1 MIGIYKIVN
10 LVNGKIYVGQSIN
23 IQKRWYQ
30 HRSDYNKD
38 GGCPI
43 LYAAIRKYGI
53 ENFSFEV
60 IEECSLELLDER
72 EKYWISKMNTLVPNG
87 YNIALGG
94 AQRGNTLYNY
104 EELAKSYL
112 ELGSSKKVAEKYNCN
127 FKTVLNACHIM
138 EVPMSCT
145 KEKAIYQ
152 IDKDTNEILAFYSNI
167 HNAYRDGLH
176 RPYDSSISR
185 VCRGIRKTAYGYKW
199 QYA

>member
-30 HRSDYNKD
+30 HKSDYNKE

-72 EKYWISKMNTLVPNG
+72 EKHWISQMNTLNPNG

-94 AQRGNTLYNY
+94 TARGNTIYDY
-104 EELAKSYL
+104 EVLAKAYM
-112 ELGSSKKVAEKYNCN
+112 ELGSSKKVAEKFNCD

-138 EVPMSCT
+138 EVPMSST
-145 KEKAIYQ
+145 KERAVYQ
-152 IDKDTNEILAFYSNI
+152 IDKDTEEIIACFANI
-167 HNAYRDGLH
+167 HIAYKEGLK

-199 QYA
+199 KYI